1 MKKSIKILI
10 SIIVVLIVL
19 WGIIFSIDYLR
30 CSNFKEPIFVVTR
43 DTADDGGSGTYYGLG
58 YKVKIE
64 KKISTEY
71 GSTLVR
77 VEMYMLDKFVAGAI
91 ADTNGDN
98 SEEEYKELEEEQF
111 EFIATIIGAYDSA
124 ILVEPEEGT
133 NERKS
138 SDKISMVIE
147 RPTDGTN
154 DFYVV
159 GNKVKITYTGVI
171 MESYPAQISAT
182 KVELVGGDTLSKDN
196 IKGEIKN
203 VSMDEIVNIMSENQN
218 YIILDVRTFEEYNDG
233 HIPNA
238 ICIPNETINEDVINK
253 LPNKEQLIL
262 IYCRSGNRSK
272 QAANK
277 LKNLGYTNLIEF
289 GGIID
294 WKGEIVK

>member
-218 YIILDVRTFEEYNDG
+218 YIM
-233 HIPNA
+233 
-238 ICIPNETINEDVINK
+238 
-253 LPNKEQLIL
+253 
-262 IYCRSGNRSK
+262 
-272 QAANK
+272 
-277 LKNLGYTNLIEF
+277 
-289 GGIID
+289 
-294 WKGEIVK
+294 

>member
-1 MKKSIKILI
+1 MKKVA
-10 SIIVVLIVL
+10 SIIVILIIL
-19 WGIIFSIDYLR
+19 WGVVFFIDYTR
-30 CSNFKEPIFVVTR
+30 CSNFKEPIFVKAGV
-43 DTADDGGSGTYYGLG
+43 TADDGGSGIYYGLG

-64 KKISTEY
+64 KTISDEY
-71 GSTLVR
+71 GPTLVR
-77 VEMYMLDKFVAGAI
+77 VEMYMFDKFICGAI
-91 ADTNGDN
+91 ADINDKSAGIYQ
-98 SEEEYKELEEEQF
+98 EQEEQF
-111 EFIATIIGAYDSA
+111 EFIATIVGVYDSA

-138 SDKISMVIE
+138 SDKISMGITK
-147 RPTDGTN
+147 PTKGIN

-159 GNKVKITYTGVI
+159 GNKVKITYNGVI
-171 MESYPAQISAT
+171 MESYPAQIVAT
-182 KVELVGGDTLSKDN
+182 KVELIGGYSLSKDN

-218 YIILDVRTFEEYNDG
+218 YIILDVRTVEEYNDG

-238 ICIPNETINEDVINK
+238 ICIPNETISEDVINK

-277 LKNLGYTNLIEF
+277 LQELGYTKLVEF

>member
-1 MKKSIKILI
+1 MKKGIKILI

-19 WGIIFSIDYLR
+19 WGIIFFIDYLR
-30 CSNFKEPIFVVTR
+30 CSNFKEPIFVVTG
-43 DTADDGGSGTYYGLG
+43 DTADDGGSGIYYGLG

-64 KKISTEY
+64 KTISAEY

-77 VEMYMLDKFVAGAI
+77 VEMYMFDKFVAGAI
-91 ADTNGDN
+91 ADTNGD
-98 SEEEYKELEEEQF
+98 SSDEEYKELKEEQY
-111 EFIATIIGAYDSA
+111 EFVATIIGAYDSS

-147 RPTDGTN
+147 RPTDGTD

-159 GNKVKITYTGVI
+159 GNKVKITYNGVI
-171 MESYPAQISAT
+171 MESYPAQIVAT
-182 KVELVGGDTLSKDN
+182 KVELIGGDSLSKDD
-196 IKGEIKN
+196 IKGEIKY

-218 YIILDVRTFEEYNDG
+218 YIILDVRTVEEYNNG

-277 LKNLGYTNLIEF
+277 LQELGYTNLIEF

>member
-1 MKKSIKILI
+1 MKKVV
-10 SIIVVLIVL
+10 SIIVILIVI
-19 WGIIFSIDYLR
+19 WGVVFLIDYTR
-30 CSNFKEPIFVVTR
+30 CANFKEPIFVVAK

-58 YKVKIE
+58 YKVKKE
-64 KKISTEY
+64 KTISAEF
-71 GSTLVR
+71 GLELVK
-77 VEMYMLDKFVAGAI
+77 VEMYVGNKFITGAI
-91 ADTNGDN
+91 ADSN
-98 SEEEYKELEEEQF
+98 SSANDSYQTIEEEQY
-111 EFIATIIGAYDSA
+111 EFIGTIIDVYNNS
-124 ILVEPEEGT
+124 IIVEPEEGT

-138 SDKISMVIE
+138 SDKISMVIK

-154 DFYVV
+154 DFYVI
-159 GNKVKITYTGVI
+159 GNKVKITYNGVI
-171 MESYPAQISAT
+171 MESYPAQIVAT
-182 KVELVGGDTLSKDN
+182 KVELIGGDSLNKDN

-218 YIILDVRTFEEYNDG
+218 YIILDVRTVEEYNNG

-238 ICIPNETINEDVINK
+238 ICIPNETISEDVINK

-272 QAANK
+272 QAAQK
-277 LKNLGYTNLIEF
+277 LIKLGYTNLIEF

>member
-1 MKKSIKILI
+1 MKKAV
-10 SIIVVLIVL
+10 SIIVILIIS
-19 WGIIFSIDYLR
+19 WGIGFFIDYIR

-64 KKISTEY
+64 KTISAEY
-71 GSTLVR
+71 GPTLVR
-77 VEMYMLDKFVAGAI
+77 VEMYMFDKFIAGAI
-91 ADTNGDN
+91 ADTNGDG
-98 SEEEYKELEEEQF
+98 SDEEYKELKEEQY
-111 EFIATIIGAYDSA
+111 EFVATIIGAYDSA
-124 ILVEPEEGT
+124 ILVEPKEGT
-133 NERKS
+133 NERES
-138 SDKISMVIE
+138 SDKISMVIK

-159 GNKVKITYTGVI
+159 GNKVKITYNGVI
-171 MESYPAQISAT
+171 MESYPAQIIAT
-182 KVELVGGDTLSKDN
+182 KVELIGGDTLSKDN
-196 IKGEIKN
+196 IKGKIKN

-218 YIILDVRTFEEYNDG
+218 YIILDVRTFKEYNDG

-277 LKNLGYTNLIEF
+277 LQELGYTNLIEF